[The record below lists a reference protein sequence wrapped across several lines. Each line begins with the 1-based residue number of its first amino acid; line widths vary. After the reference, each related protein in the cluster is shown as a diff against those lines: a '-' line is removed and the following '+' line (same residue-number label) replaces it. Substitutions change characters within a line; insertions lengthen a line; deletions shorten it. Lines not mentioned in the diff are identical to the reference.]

1 MQDPNIQLAIL
12 SKIYKTKGKL
22 ESRIHGNVYVRFGG
36 EISETWH
43 GDVLRRTV
51 LTLLWLSGGR
61 GFRGGGGAPSPECRY
76 AALDRLARNGV

>member
-51 LTLLWLSGGR
+51 LTLL
-61 GFRGGGGAPSPECRY
+61 
-76 AALDRLARNGV
+76 